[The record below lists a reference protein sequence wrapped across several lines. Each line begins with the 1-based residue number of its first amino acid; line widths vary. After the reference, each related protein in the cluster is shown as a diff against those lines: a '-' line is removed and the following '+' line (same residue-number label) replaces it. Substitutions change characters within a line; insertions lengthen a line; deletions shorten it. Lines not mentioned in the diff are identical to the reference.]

1 MEISMDEI
9 HIGEASKSVE
19 FQVKLN
25 GKERKYVNL
34 KIKNISKLEDLY
46 DKIYGEFIGNSS
58 KYDFIFK

>member
-1 MEISMDEI
+1 MDEI

>member
-1 MEISMDEI
+1 MDEI
-9 HIGEASKSVE
+9 NIGEASKSVE

-25 GKERKYVNL
+25 GKEKEYANL
-34 KIKNISKLEDLY
+34 KRKNISKLEDLY